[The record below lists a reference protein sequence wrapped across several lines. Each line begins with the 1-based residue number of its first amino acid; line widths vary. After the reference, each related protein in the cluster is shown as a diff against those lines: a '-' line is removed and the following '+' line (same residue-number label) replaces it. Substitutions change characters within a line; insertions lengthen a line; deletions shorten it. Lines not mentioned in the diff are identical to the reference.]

1 MRELRYRQAIY
12 TNGKFRGFHFWGFS
26 KGGFTAPETGVS
38 SVEDA
43 TKNSGQ
49 FTGLRD
55 RRGVE
60 IYEGDVIRRNKY
72 RGKYRDQDEEE
83 CVGIIEWEE
92 STARFVCNAMFSQF
106 IPNKVIEVIGNI
118 HENPDLLKE
127 RTEGE

>member
-55 RRGVE
+55 REGKE
-60 IYEGDVIRRNKY
+60 IYEGDVCEYSYFDNPP
-72 RGKYRDQDEEE
+72 Q
-83 CVGIIEWEE
+83 VGSVVWHK
-92 STARFVCNAMFSQF
+92 TAAGFTLGGYPFGMHGFNGCA
-106 IPNKVIEVIGNI
+106 VIGNI
-118 HENPDLLKE
+118 YEHPE
-127 RTEGE
+127 EGGDGI

>member
-38 SVEDA
+38 SVEEA

-55 RRGVE
+55 SRGVE
-60 IYEGDVIRRNKY
+60 IYEGDVYLWRDKE
-72 RGKYRDQDEEE
+72 RGEVVYGHACFDCKSAKGR
-83 CVGIIEWEE
+83 WSLE
-92 STARFVCNAMFSQF
+92 SMV
-106 IPNKVIEVIGNI
+106 KDLVVIGNI
-118 HENPDLLKE
+118 HENPDLLDSPKI
-127 RTEGE
+127 TESVTSEE